1 MSNVAPDTAK
11 MHANDQSV
19 LAAISLVYAGALA
32 YGWASSNALVV
43 GLLGAAI
50 LALAFVVAA
59 ASRGNA
65 GSQWGLPALGMAMVA
80 LLIHAARGQEVAHF
94 AVFAF
99 MACTAVYRHWIPV
112 VVAAATIAVHHLT
125 FNYFQSMAWGPICFT
140 SPSFAS
146 VLEHAA
152 FVVAEAAILL
162 LLAQRAAAEYKTTVE
177 LAGIA
182 EGLVTAD
189 GSFSFR
195 MPDPTRAQPT
205 TRKLIEALSRMEA
218 VIAAVRSGAD
228 SIGTASSEIASGN
241 QDLSSR
247 TEQTA
252 SNLQRAASSLEQ
264 LTGTVRQTADSA
276 RTADQLA
283 ASATTVALRGGTVV
297 SQVVSTMN
305 EISAS
310 SRRIGDI
317 VGTIDS
323 IAFQTNILALNAAVE
338 AARAGEQGRGFA
350 VVASEVRSLAQRS
363 AEAAREIKGLIGA
376 SVEKVESGSRLVA
389 DAGATMGEIVSSVQ
403 RVTDLISEISAAT
416 NEQSAGIA
424 QVNNAVAQLDESTQ
438 QNAALVEE
446 GTAAAESLSE
456 QSRQLM
462 KAVAA
467 FRGSSEAAPLAGEV
481 IAKMRQGTLRPTT
494 SRAATHPAVVK
505 STKATVR
512 RDAFSKAPP
521 APSASAASPSS
532 DPSAGAD
539 AAKADADWETF

>member
-1 MSNVAPDTAK
+1 MSHSAQATTQL
-11 MHANDQSV
+11 HANDQSV

-32 YGWASSNALVV
+32 YGWASPSFIAV
-43 GLLGAAI
+43 GVLGAAI
-50 LALAFVVAA
+50 LGVSFVLAA
-59 ASRGNA
+59 ASRGNS

-99 MACTAVYRHWIPV
+99 MACTVVYRHWVPV

-125 FNYFQSMAWGPICFT
+125 FNYFQAMAWGPICFT
-140 SPSFAS
+140 KPSLAS

-152 FVVAEAAILL
+152 FVVAEAGILV
-162 LLAQRAAAEYKTTVE
+162 LLAQRAATEYKTSLE

-195 MPDPTRAQPT
+195 MPDPTAVQPT

-228 SIGTASSEIASGN
+228 SIGNASSEIASGN

-283 ASATTVALRGGTVV
+283 ASATAVALRGGSVV
-297 SQVVSTMN
+297 AQVVSTMN

-317 VGTIDS
+317 VGTIDG

-363 AEAAREIKGLIGA
+363 AEAAREIKGLIGS

-424 QVNNAVAQLDESTQ
+424 QVNIAVAQLDESTQ

-462 KAVAA
+462 TAVAA
-467 FRGSSEAAPLAGEV
+467 FRSHSEAAPLAGLLIE
-481 IAKMRQGTLRPTT
+481 KMRREPLRQGTKTPALRPSIAKAANRPFGPETKFST
-494 SRAATHPAVVK
+494 SGPDRTP
-505 STKATVR
+505 T
-512 RDAFSKAPP
+512 
-521 APSASAASPSS
+521 
-532 DPSAGAD
+532 
-539 AAKADADWETF
+539 AAKAEADWSTF